1 MPYVNAALHLA
12 NHTFAPIEEV
22 DSGRLRPPLREAD
35 SLVELADKLGLF
47 EVLAEE
53 RRTELQAFLA
63 STPPSL
69 DAAIRAAVE
78 SAVQRG
84 IHTQLV
90 WQPAYDWR
98 LEVWEVSA
106 EEFEA
111 PGALTI
117 LISAPHPYEAP
128 AEAPAKSR

>member
-1 MPYVNAALHLA
+1 MPYVNAAMHLA
-12 NHTFAPIEEV
+12 NHTFAPMEEV
-22 DSGRLRPPLREAD
+22 DTARLGAPLREAG
-35 SLVELADKLGLF
+35 SLVDLADKLGLF

-69 DAAIRAAVE
+69 DAAILAAIGSAVE
-78 SAVQRG
+78 RG
-84 IHTQLV
+84 IHSQLV

-98 LEVWEVSA
+98 VEAWEVSA
-106 EEFEA
+106 EGFEA

-117 LISAPHPYEAP
+117 VISAPHPYEAP
-128 AEAPAKSR
+128 ADAPAKAR